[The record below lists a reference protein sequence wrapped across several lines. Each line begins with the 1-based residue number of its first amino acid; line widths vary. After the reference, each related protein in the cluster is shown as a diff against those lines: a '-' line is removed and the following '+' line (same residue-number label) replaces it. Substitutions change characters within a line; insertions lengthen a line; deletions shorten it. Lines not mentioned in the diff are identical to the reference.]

1 MNAKKNV
8 TLWQKQLMLF
18 CVLLLFSTVG
28 KAQSYGDTSFYQL
41 GLEDLTSITVASNV
55 ATQKDKQP
63 VSITTISAEQLRM
76 SGARI
81 LSEAIMMYV
90 PGFFLVEDQDD
101 LIAGF
106 RGMAADNNSK
116 VLLLMNGQNLNTEFF
131 WGPSDAI
138 LNSTNFEYIERVE
151 VIRGPGSVT
160 LGQGALL
167 GVINVITKK
176 GKAEKGSAT
185 HVFTDI
191 TTSAGKDGYI
201 HGSVSSGFSSN
212 KTNGYF
218 YLSSNKYNGQDLRN
232 EGWAAVRSNQGY
244 NSAIDSVV
252 GLMGHKLRKT
262 DNVTMIGN
270 VQHKNFE
277 LGVVYADQ
285 TRDLY
290 NFYRDREI
298 FQQILTGIN
307 GAYNLEFTP
316 NLRLRTSVNYSQDH
330 FALSSSTGTTMGGT
344 REDRY
349 GAKSILNIDNLIPN
363 NKLAVGV
370 EWRHFR
376 MGKRNF
382 QNNNFVAN
390 VVNGFD
396 PTLANQELS
405 MGFEKDISVWSVFL
419 ENFYSPTKRL
429 DFFFAIRSD
438 FHPFWGNSFTPRLGA
453 IFSLHKDLRVR
464 ATYQTGFR
472 GAVGLHYTGGYRND
486 GFLRADNYSEV
497 ANTPDLNEPS
507 APQTKPERMQNIEL
521 AINYKPTP
529 KLTIE
534 AVSFYSIIE
543 NVIDVGVLND
553 TLGGQIA
560 AIGTDIP
567 GDWNG
572 YWYFKNT
579 PGRFA
584 QVGTEI
590 SVSYSAPKLSV
601 NLSHSLVKVASA
613 TAQLDTIARTGGS
626 MYLVKGGADLHF
638 KAFPENVTR
647 LSIIGKPIEPLS
659 LGLTSMLYSRW
670 YSPIGTK
677 ADGGFV
683 ANLSAAYQFSKSISL
698 TLIAKNILN
707 EQGLYPM
714 NSNAGDS
721 DVSPGAPAWETQTFW
736 ATLRVSF

>member
-1 MNAKKNV
+1 
-8 TLWQKQLMLF
+8 MLF
-18 CVLLLFSTVG
+18 CAFLLFSTFAN
-28 KAQSYGDTSFYQL
+28 AQSDSDTSFYQL

-55 ATQKDKQP
+55 ATEKDKQP

-116 VLLLMNGQNLNTEFF
+116 VLLLMNGQSLNTEFF
-131 WGPSDAI
+131 WGPADAI

-167 GVINVITKK
+167 GVINVITKN
-176 GKAEKGSAT
+176 GKAKKGSKSNM
-185 HVFTDI
+185 FTDI
-191 TTSAGKDGYI
+191 TASIGKDGYA
-201 HGSVSSGFSSN
+201 HGSVGSGFSSK
-212 KTNGYF
+212 KTSGYF
-218 YLSSNKYNGQDLRN
+218 YLSSNKYNGQTLRN
-232 EGWAAVRSNQGY
+232 EGWAAVQGNQGY
-244 NSAIDSVV
+244 NSAIDTVV
-252 GLMGHKLRKT
+252 ALMGHKLRKT
-262 DNVTMIGN
+262 NNITMTGN

-277 LGVVYADQ
+277 LGVLYANQ

-298 FQQILTGIN
+298 SQQILAGIN
-307 GAYNLEFTP
+307 GSYNLKITP

-330 FALSSSTGTTMGGT
+330 FVLSSNTKTTMGGT

-370 EWRHFR
+370 EWRNFS

-382 QNNNFVAN
+382 QNNNFIAN

-396 PTLANQELS
+396 PAQANQELS

-419 ENFYSPTKRL
+419 ENFYSPSKRL
-429 DFFFAIRSD
+429 DFFFAIRND
-438 FHPFWGNSFTPRLGA
+438 YHPFWGNSFTPRLGA
-453 IFSLHKDLRVR
+453 IFSIHKDLRVR

-486 GFLRADNYSEV
+486 GFLRADNYGEV
-497 ANTPDLNEPS
+497 ANANIPDEANIPET
-507 APQTKPERMQNIEL
+507 APEKMQNIEL
-521 AINYKPTP
+521 ALNYKASS
-529 KLTIE
+529 KLNFEVVTY
-534 AVSFYSIIE
+534 YSSIQ
-543 NVIDVGVLND
+543 NVIDVGVIYQD
-553 TLGGQIA
+553 P
-560 AIGTDIP
+560 GTFPMVPVGSDIP

-579 PGRFA
+579 PGNFSQFGA
-584 QVGTEI
+584 EI
-590 SVSYSAPKLSV
+590 SGEYKSEKLSI
-601 NLSHSLVKVASA
+601 NMSHALVKVATA
-613 TAQLDTIARTGGS
+613 TQEQKTIAEDGGS
-626 MYLVKGGADLHF
+626 MYLAKDGANLHF

-647 LSIIGKPIEPLS
+647 LSMIAKPIKPLS
-659 LGLTSMLYSRW
+659 LGLTSMLYSKW
-670 YSPIGTK
+670 YSPIGTT

-683 ANLSAAYQFSKSISL
+683 ANLSVAYQFSKSISL
-698 TLIAKNILN
+698 TLTAKNILN
-707 EQGLYPM
+707 EQALYPM
-714 NSNAGDS
+714 NSNAGGP
-721 DVSPGAPAWETQTFW
+721 DVSPGSPAWETQTLW
-736 ATLRVSF
+736 ATLRFSL